1 MAGFLDQVEVSR
13 FILQALEE
21 DKVDEDITTS
31 LVIPADLT
39 LEALI
44 EARQEGIPAGLDIC
58 RQVFTTVDPSL
69 EAILF
74 YKDGDLVKTGD
85 VVASVKGNARSILR
99 AERTALNILGWM
111 SGIATLTW
119 QFVEKI
125 KGSRAVICDTR
136 KTTPTLRVFEK
147 YAVSAGGGYNHRMN
161 LADGVLIKD
170 NHLAALKATGKTIK
184 SVAALAG
191 SIAPEGV
198 KTEIEVTSFEEALQ
212 VSGSGIDVI
221 LLDNMSAAEMKKVVE
236 ALSGQFKLE
245 ASGGITL
252 ENVAE
257 VGATGVDYI
266 SIGALT
272 HSAKNMDF
280 SLEIAA
286 Y

>member
-1 MAGFLDQVEVSR
+1 MAGFLDQEEISR
-13 FILQALEE
+13 FIHQALEE

-39 LEALI
+39 LEAFI

-58 RQVFTTVDPSL
+58 RQVFTTVDPGL

-85 VVASVKGNARSILR
+85 IVASVKGNARSILR

-125 KGSRAVICDTR
+125 KGSGALICDTR
-136 KTTPTLRVFEK
+136 KTTPTLRIFEK
-147 YAVSAGGGYNHRMN
+147 YAVSAGGGYNHRLN

-170 NHLAALKATGKTIK
+170 NHLSALKATGKTIK
-184 SVAALAG
+184 GVAALAG

-198 KTEIEVTSFEEALQ
+198 KIEIEVTSYDEALQ

-236 ALSGQFKLE
+236 ALSGQFKME

-257 VGATGVDYI
+257 VVATGVDYI

-280 SLEIAA
+280 SLELAG